1 MSYKYTQFSS
11 LPTDDGSACWLVMV
25 PLKQSRW
32 KNAGHRCPAI
42 LAVICDGGGEKE
54 KRPTNRCQCD
64 QPKRLFFFFQRGW
77 AFIMTCLTAKQKK
90 KDEERSKKTK
100 ETSVSLGAHQPTAVC
115 FSLSQFVFGIVGPR
129 VFGGFELLLTN
140 RGIIKLP
147 TGSTRDCHVQSF
159 NRTAFRHPT
168 LADPLSAH
176 LQVHVS

>member
-1 MSYKYTQFSS
+1 M
-11 LPTDDGSACWLVMV
+11 PGTDVRLFWPSFAT
-25 PLKQSRW
+25 
-32 KNAGHRCPAI
+32 A
-42 LAVICDGGGEKE
+42 EE
-54 KRPTNRCQCD
+54 KRKRDQQTVASATNQRGC
-64 QPKRLFFFFQRGW
+64 FFFFQRGW

-90 KDEERSKKTK
+90 KDEERSKKN
-100 ETSVSLGAHQPTAVC
+100 ERN
-115 FSLSQFVFGIVGPR
+115 FSLSRCSSADSRVFLAKPVRFRNSRVPR